1 MKENKIAMYRRLA
14 DAADLIAGLV
24 APSLEVLQAL
34 NDKAVNAKNAADEGQ
49 TVKDGEN
56 GIWKTV
62 FSVAQIIET
71 NTVGME
77 SERHQL
83 FTDALSLFLIP
94 KTDDAGKPL
103 KLSTVGQ
110 YASTARKLLT
120 EVCTK
125 QGVKLEKFADLGVKD
140 VRQLFRSKD
149 DAVMLESLKTANQ
162 QARFAIKHGGE
173 AAHKEL
179 GELFALIAEL
189 YRPIKAKKDAA
200 SKKGQAAV
208 AVPELQ
214 QISPAEAGTVE
225 TVAADLATGEAGED
239 TDQKQAVGQ

>member
-14 DAADLIAGLV
+14 DAADLITQKI
-24 APSLEVLQAL
+24 APQIEVLQGL
-34 NDKAVNAKNAADEGQ
+34 NDKAVAAKNASDEGN
-49 TVKDGEN
+49 TIKDGEG

-62 FSVAQIIET
+62 FAVAQTIE
-71 NTVGME
+71 NETVGME
-77 SERHQL
+77 TERHQL

-110 YASTARKLLT
+110 YASTARKLLC
-120 EVCTK
+120 EVVTK
-125 QGVKLEKFADLGVKD
+125 QGTKLDKYADLGVKD
-140 VRQLFRSKD
+140 VRQLFRNKA
-149 DAVMLESLKTANQ
+149 DAVMLEALSEAGK
-162 QARFAIKHGGE
+162 QARYAIKHGGE
-173 AAHKEL
+173 DAHKEL
-179 GELFALIAEL
+179 SELFALITEV

-214 QISPAEAGTVE
+214 QQAPAEAGNVE
-225 TVAADLATGEAGED
+225 TVAAELAGVEEVEGDE
-239 TDQKQAVGQ
+239 KQAVGA